1 MTGVCFASLLVSV
14 VFPLPGIAVG
24 ASGPV
29 LLSFQAVIFSSMA
42 IFVSSSSD
50 RITERSKRTHCRS
63 CLGHLKG
70 SDQSRR
76 IAMRVLGTVFG
87 VKSGLSKGAKDG
99 AGVDSI
105 QMDNLARVS
114 S

>member
-1 MTGVCFASLLVSV
+1 
-14 VFPLPGIAVG
+14 
-24 ASGPV
+24 
-29 LLSFQAVIFSSMA
+29 
-42 IFVSSSSD
+42 
-50 RITERSKRTHCRS
+50 
-63 CLGHLKG
+63 
-70 SDQSRR
+70 
-76 IAMRVLGTVFG
+76 MRVLGTVFG